1 MTPNG
6 ISQPFNLQAAMAK
19 IYTIIN
25 NKGGTGK
32 TTTTLNLGAAM
43 ARLKKKVLLIDLDS
57 QCNLSSALGIP
68 HSDPHVGSLMLNS
81 ASWEE
86 VMHSHDSM
94 KVVPGSD
101 KLLEFEVMINSEPGR
116 EYLLKEALEKVQNDF
131 DYIFIDCPPSLG
143 IYSINSLVA
152 ADHFI
157 VPMQTENF
165 AFIGLDKILTVAD
178 KVKKRLN
185 PRLELTG
192 ILLIRYT
199 SRIKFGQAVVS
210 NIESNT
216 QIGKK
221 ILRTKVRQ
229 DINLMESSAFSQTI
243 FEYAPKSRGAED
255 FMQLAKE
262 IRKLYG
268 EK

>member
-1 MTPNG
+1 
-6 ISQPFNLQAAMAK
+6 MAQ
-19 IYTIIN
+19 IFTVIN

-32 TTTTLNLGAAM
+32 TTTAVNLGAAM
-43 ARLKKKVLLIDLDS
+43 ARLRKKVLLVDLDS

-68 HSDPHVGSLMLNS
+68 HSDPHVGSFMLNKCK
-81 ASWEE
+81 WNDLI
-86 VMHSHDSM
+86 HRHDS
-94 KVVPGSD
+94 VTVIPGSE
-101 KLLEFEVMINSEPGR
+101 KLLEYEAMINSEPGR
-116 EYLLKEALEKVQNDF
+116 EYLLKEALEKVKSEF

-152 ADHFI
+152 ADYFI

-165 AFIGLDKILTVAD
+165 AYIGLDKILEVSD

-185 PRLELTG
+185 PALELSG
-192 ILLIRYT
+192 ILLVRYT
-199 SRIKFGQAVVS
+199 SRIRFGQAVVS
-210 NIESNT
+210 NIESNS

-221 ILRTKVRQ
+221 IFQTRVRQ

-243 FEYAPKSRGAED
+243 FEYAPQSRGAED
-255 FMQLAKE
+255 FMHLAKE
-262 IRKLYG
+262 IRKNYG